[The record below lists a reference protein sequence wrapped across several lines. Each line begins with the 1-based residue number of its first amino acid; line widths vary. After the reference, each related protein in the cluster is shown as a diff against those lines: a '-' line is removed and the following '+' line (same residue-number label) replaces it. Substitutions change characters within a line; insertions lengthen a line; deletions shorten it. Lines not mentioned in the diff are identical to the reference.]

1 MDVMELKAPVSESI
15 LDELQ
20 TRASEWTL
28 KRHSSIHQFIIQT
41 EEKYTSEIDRFLH
54 IYRADKLL
62 GPILQPVLEE
72 IREYLL
78 WMRWVGWNI
87 SNLGPALYQ
96 DPAAPTQRL
105 GLAML
110 AYVAGRLID
119 DGMDNHK
126 VYKGHRRTLV
136 AIVSDRLPRVPDNT
150 GCLQSVFIGFCL
162 FNYALRRMHD
172 SSFPKCAHI
181 VHQLFEVS
189 SVGALAEC
197 YVSATISEDLYRD
210 IIRRKAVAYNM
221 ILYKPFLI
229 EIEDKLRLQLLE
241 ILATMD
247 ELAQIVNDYGD
258 IEEDQKGNQMNA
270 FTHGVFDVAALESE
284 MRLRMQELLTSTSL
298 LPSSIQGGLATMLK
312 NTITKGILDARVNRV
327 EAS

>member
-1 MDVMELKAPVSESI
+1 MVVSDSI
-15 LDELQ
+15 LEELQ
-20 TRASEWTL
+20 NRSAQWSRKEGAA
-28 KRHSSIHQFIIQT
+28 IHRFIVLA

-54 IYRADKLL
+54 VYQADKRL
-62 GPILQPVLEE
+62 GPILHPILEE

-78 WMRWVGWNI
+78 WMRWVGWNV

-96 DPAAPTQRL
+96 DPTAPTQRL
-105 GLAML
+105 ALAML

-126 VYKGHRRTLV
+126 IYKGHRKTLV
-136 AIVSDRLPRVPDNT
+136 AIVSDRLSRAPDNT

-172 SSFPKCAHI
+172 SSFPKCADI

-197 YVSATISEDLYRD
+197 YVGPTVSEDLYRD

-221 ILYKPFLI
+221 ILYKPLLI
-229 EIEDKLRLQLLE
+229 ETEDKLRLQLLE
-241 ILATMD
+241 NLATMD

-284 MRLRMQELLTSTSL
+284 VLLRMQELLTSTSR
-298 LPSSIQGGLATMLK
+298 LPSSIQDALATMLN
-312 NTITKGILDARVNRV
+312 NTITARFLELPVTVKGLHHH
-327 EAS
+327 SGS